1 MLDAATGAYRDSE
14 LRDLWSMMRVV
25 DELPNIHYGLRPLVA
40 RDVEDPLEL
49 DLNTAFAV
57 TAATSKPTGVSF
69 TSADTV
75 DPVVDL
81 FDTML
86 GGEGRFAAQPFSMAV
101 VVHVVPPLRFSPE
114 GCEIMERAI
123 ERGMIVQTCSAGQA
137 GATSPP
143 SLAGSLAQG
152 LAEIL
157 AGVVLAD
164 AIKPGHP
171 CIHAF
176 MPFVS
181 DLRTGAMTG
190 GSGEAAV
197 VSAAAAQLLR
207 DLDIP
212 NAVSAG
218 ITESKT
224 ADSQAGYE
232 KSYTVTLSAQAG
244 ADMVQLSVGMFG
256 SIMVASPEIL
266 VIDADMCGA
275 ILRSVRGV
283 EVDPSY
289 LDLAIIEEVVGGEG
303 HYLGSAHTLELMRSE
318 YVYPDLGDRQSV
330 AEWVSAGEPSVISTW
345 SFGIPTSRRS
355 ARSLTVANRYFCL
368 PRGRGWPVSGSTATQ
383 PKTAVRTARR
393 VARTASR
400 EGWAEGIGRRRI
412 RRVECRALKRTATT
426 GPPSA
431 SPKRSGPD
439 GAARRSEGL
448 GQGQSV
454 LGALDVEVPEC
465 TSEIRGRVEP
475 PHAQPEQRG
484 ATDLQLCAGARVIPT
499 AEPVVGDARDGGEVV
514 DLDLDV
520 RVLKD
525 GADARVEAPPLPHRD
540 VEVGA
545 DEAVEEEHVV
555 VAPHDD
561 RAASGRDG

>member
-1 MLDAATGAYRDSE
+1 MARRGNRARSAPPPRPTVTPPPAGGAYRPLSDVDRDQIVDHAFEMLEHVGMADVPERYADLVLSAGAARRDDGRILLPRPMVEAALDRAPSTVSLPGFVEDRGVSIGGEGVHIGTGGAAVQMLDAATNSYRDSE
-14 LRDLWSMMRVV
+14 LRDLSTMMRVV
-25 DELPNIHYGLRPLVA
+25 DEMPNIHYGLRPLVA
-40 RDVEDPLEL
+40 RDLVDPLEL

-57 TAATSKPTGVSF
+57 TAATAKPTGVSF
-69 TSADTV
+69 TSAATV

-81 FDTML
+81 FDMTL

-123 ERGMIVQTCSAGQA
+123 GRGMIVQTCSAGQA

-212 NAVSAG
+212 HAVSAG

-224 ADSQAGYE
+224 ADNQAGYE
-232 KSYTVTLSAQAG
+232 KSYTVTLSAHAG
-244 ADMVQLSVGMFG
+244 ADMVQLSVGMLG
-256 SIMVASPEIL
+256 SIMVASPESL
-266 VIDADMCGA
+266 VIDSDMCGA

-283 EVDPSY
+283 EVNPSY

-303 HYLGSAHTLELMRSE
+303 HYLGSAQTLELMRSE
-318 YVYPDLGDRQSV
+318 YVYPDLGDRRSV
-330 AEWVSAGEPSVISTW
+330 AEWVSAGEPSLW
-345 SFGIPTSRRS
+345 
-355 ARSLTVANRYFCL
+355 
-368 PRGRGWPVSGSTATQ
+368 
-383 PKTAVRTARR
+383 
-393 VARTASR
+393 
-400 EGWAEGIGRRRI
+400 
-412 RRVECRALKRTATT
+412 
-426 GPPSA
+426 
-431 SPKRSGPD
+431 
-439 GAARRSEGL
+439 
-448 GQGQSV
+448 
-454 LGALDVEVPEC
+454 
-465 TSEIRGRVEP
+465 
-475 PHAQPEQRG
+475 
-484 ATDLQLCAGARVIPT
+484 
-499 AEPVVGDARDGGEVV
+499 
-514 DLDLDV
+514 
-520 RVLKD
+520 
-525 GADARVEAPPLPHRD
+525 
-540 VEVGA
+540 
-545 DEAVEEEHVV
+545 
-555 VAPHDD
+555 D
-561 RAASGRDG
+561 RAAGRVAEILAAGRPGHLAATNEAAVRAAFPIRDQQNS

>member
-1 MLDAATGAYRDSE
+1 MPPPQPAVTPAPSGGAYRPLADVDRDRIVDHAFEILEHVGMAEAPDRHHTLLIDRGASLSDDGRVLLSRAMVEAALNRAPSTVSLPGFTEDRGISIGGDGVHIGTGGAAVRMLDADSGTYRDSE
-14 LRDLWSMMRVV
+14 LGDLWTMMRVV

-57 TAATSKPTGVSF
+57 TAATAKPTGVSF
-69 TSADTV
+69 TSAATV

-81 FDTML
+81 FDMAL

-152 LAEIL
+152 LAEII

-212 NAVSAG
+212 HAVSAG
-218 ITESKT
+218 ITESKA
-224 ADSQAGYE
+224 ADNQAGYE
-232 KSYTVTLSAQAG
+232 KGYTVSLAAHAG
-244 ADMVQLSVGMFG
+244 ADMVQLSVGMLG
-256 SIMVASPEIL
+256 SIMVASPESL
-266 VIDADMCGA
+266 VIDSDMCGA

-283 EVDPSY
+283 EVDPAY
-289 LDLAIIEEVVGGEG
+289 LDLAIIEEVVAGEG
-303 HYLGSAHTLELMRSE
+303 HYLGSAQTLELMRSE
-318 YVYPDLGDRQSV
+318 YVYPDLGDRRSV
-330 AEWVSAGEPSVISTW
+330 DEWVSAGAPSLW
-345 SFGIPTSRRS
+345 DAAGHR
-355 ARSLTVANRYFCL
+355 VAEIL
-368 PRGRGWPVSGSTATQ
+368 GAGRPQHLDATIEA
-383 PKTAVRTARR
+383 AVR
-393 VARTASR
+393 
-400 EGWAEGIGRRRI
+400 
-412 RRVECRALKRTATT
+412 
-426 GPPSA
+426 
-431 SPKRSGPD
+431 
-439 GAARRSEGL
+439 AAFPIHL
-448 GQGQSV
+448 
-454 LGALDVEVPEC
+454 
-465 TSEIRGRVEP
+465 
-475 PHAQPEQRG
+475 EQR
-484 ATDLQLCAGARVIPT
+484 T
-499 AEPVVGDARDGGEVV
+499 
-514 DLDLDV
+514 
-520 RVLKD
+520 
-525 GADARVEAPPLPHRD
+525 
-540 VEVGA
+540 
-545 DEAVEEEHVV
+545 
-555 VAPHDD
+555 
-561 RAASGRDG
+561 